1 MSRLGQLIRIETLK
15 TRRRLA
21 LWVTAGVFTFLCVI
35 GVLMPLLNAIR
46 GQGAGPPFALPFVW
60 RGVFQLPG
68 GIGPLFLG
76 VLMILLL
83 APEFGWKTARQNVI
97 DGLSREQFYLG
108 KVIVLAQLL
117 LLFLLVPV
125 VIGLGAVLISPDE
138 GTGTFAAAPD
148 FNRMLGYLLAL
159 ALWGSAAFML
169 AALIRAAGAAAGA
182 MLLYYLVEN
191 ILRSLLGF
199 WRPGLVPYLD
209 FLPTGLFE
217 TLNDLAFHYPDELAR
232 RNEMRATIGAAPL
245 EFPDF
250 WVVAAAG
257 LAWVVLFL
265 GVAFV
270 NTRQRDL

>member
-1 MSRLGQLIRIETLK
+1 MSRLGQLISIETLK
-15 TRRRLA
+15 TRKRLA
-21 LWVTAGVFTFLCVI
+21 LWVTTGIFTFLCVI
-35 GVLMPLLNAIR
+35 GVLMPLVNAIR
-46 GQGAGPPFALPFVW
+46 GQGGGPPFALPFVW
-60 RGVFQLPG
+60 RGVFQLPA

-108 KVIVLAQLL
+108 KLIVLAQLL
-117 LLFLLVPV
+117 LVFLLVPV
-125 VIGLGAVLISPDE
+125 VIGIVAVLVSPDE

-148 FNRMLGYLLAL
+148 LNRMLGYLLQL

-169 AALIRAAGAAAGA
+169 GALIRAAGAAAGA

-191 ILRSLLGF
+191 ILRSLVGF
-199 WRPGLVPYLD
+199 WRPELETWLD
-209 FLPTGLFE
+209 FLPTGLFA
-217 TLNDLAFHYPDELAR
+217 TLNELAFYYPDELAR
-232 RNEMRATIGAAPL
+232 RNEMLETIGAAPL

-250 WVVAAAG
+250 WVVTVAG

-265 GVAFV
+265 AVAFV
-270 NTRQRDL
+270 NTHRRDL